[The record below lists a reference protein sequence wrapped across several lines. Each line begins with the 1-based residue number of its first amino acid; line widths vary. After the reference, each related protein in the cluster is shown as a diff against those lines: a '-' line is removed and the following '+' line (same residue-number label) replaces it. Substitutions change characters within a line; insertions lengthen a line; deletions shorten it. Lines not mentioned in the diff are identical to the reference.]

1 MNIQEVI
8 AKKRDNQKLSKEETE
23 FFIKEYTNGN
33 IADYQAAALIMPYIL
48 MAWIWKKQLI

>member
-8 AKKRDNQKLSKEETE
+8 AKKRDKQKLNKEEIE
-23 FFIKEYTNGN
+23 FFIKEYTNGS
-33 IADYQAAALIMPYIL
+33 IADYQAAALLWPYIL